1 MLGRVANRR
10 EVGCVPHS
18 NKEIA
23 ELLKEYADLLLITG
37 GDAFR
42 ARAYERAARAVGGH
56 PGEVARLDEKGLRA
70 IPNVGASTAA
80 KIHEY
85 LRTGRMPALEEAREQ
100 IPAGVRELAAIPT
113 LGPKKATVLHRE
125 LGVSSVPEL
134 LAAIDRE
141 ELRGLKGFG
150 PKTEENIRHGVEM
163 MRAAGER
170 VRADV
175 AMEAAEDLVALL
187 SQVPGC
193 ERCAYAGSLRR
204 MRDTVGD
211 VDVLVAARRSPPFM
225 EAFTASRYAHE
236 VLVSG
241 PSKTSVRTAQGLQ
254 IDLRVVP
261 PASWGAALIYFTG
274 SRAHNIR
281 LRERAVHRKLKLSE
295 YGLFR
300 ARSGRRVVSRTEE
313 EVYDKL
319 GLPWIEPTLREDRGE
334 IAAAERGALPQPVTL
349 EEIRGDL
356 HTHTDLTDG
365 VAPLEDMVRAAARR
379 GLRYYAVTDHAPD
392 LAMQRMTKE
401 KILAQRE
408 QVRALDGAHSRM
420 RLLHGTELN
429 IAEDGSVDWPE
440 EFLAGFDLC
449 VASVHSHF
457 GLSRAAQTRR
467 LVRACENPQVA
478 VIGHPMTRII
488 GRRGPIDVDLD
499 EVFAACARTGTV
511 LEINAHPHRLD
522 LCDEH
527 ILRARHHGA
536 KFAVNTDAHS
546 EPDLDNLRYGVAT
559 AQRGMLTADDV
570 VNTWSLNRLRTF
582 LRDKR
587 ER

>member
-1 MLGRVANRR
+1 VVRVA
-10 EVGCVPHS
+10 HS

-23 ELLKEYADLLLITG
+23 GLLQEYADLLLITG

-42 ARAYERAARAVGGH
+42 ARAYERAARAVRGH
-56 PGEVARLDEKGLRA
+56 PGEVAALDEKGLRE
-70 IPNVGASTAA
+70 IPNVGASTAG

-100 IPAGVRELAAIPT
+100 IPAGVRELVAIPT
-113 LGPKKATVLHRE
+113 LGPKKAMTVHRE

-134 LAAIDRE
+134 MAALDRE

-150 PKTEENIRHGVEM
+150 PRTEENIRHGVQM
-163 MRAAGER
+163 LRASGDR
-170 VRADV
+170 VPLDV
-175 AMEAAEDLVALL
+175 ATETAEGVAELL
-187 SQVPGC
+187 SAVPGC
-193 ERCAYAGSLRR
+193 EQCACAGSLQR
-204 MRDTVGD
+204 MRETVGD
-211 VDVLVAARRSPPFM
+211 VDVLVAARRSAPFM
-225 EAFTASRYAHE
+225 EALTASGYAHE
-236 VLVSG
+236 VIASG
-241 PSKTSVRTAQGLQ
+241 PAKTSVRTAEGLQ

-281 LRERAVHRKLKLSE
+281 LRERAVHRRLKLSE
-295 YGLFR
+295 YGLFH

-313 EVYDKL
+313 EVYRRL
-319 GLPWIEPTLREDRGE
+319 ELPWIPPAFREDRGE
-334 IAAAERGALPQPVTL
+334 IAAGERGELPQPVQAAD
-349 EEIRGDL
+349 IRGDL

-365 VAPLEDMVRAAARR
+365 IASLEDMVAAAARR
-379 GLRYYAVTDHAPD
+379 GLRWYAVTDHAPD
-392 LAMQRMTKE
+392 LVMQRMTKE
-401 KILAQRE
+401 KMLAQRE
-408 QVRALDGAHSRM
+408 RVRALDGAHARM

-429 IAEDGSVDWPE
+429 IAEDGSVDWPG
-440 EFLAGFDLC
+440 EFLAGFDVC

-457 GLSRAAQTRR
+457 GLSREAQTRR
-467 LVRACENPQVA
+467 LVRACENPHVA

-488 GRRGPIDVDLD
+488 GRRPGIDVDLD
-499 EVFAACARTGTV
+499 AVFAACARTGTV

-522 LCDEH
+522 LNDED
-527 ILRARHHGA
+527 ILRARRHGA

-546 EPDLDNLRYGVAT
+546 EPDLDNLRYGVGT
-559 AQRGMLTADDV
+559 AQRGRLTADDV
-570 VNTWSLNRLRTF
+570 VTTWPLNRLRRF